1 MAATFFKKTLVN
13 PAPGSYMPVSRFYNL
28 FNDIDCSIVSI
39 DLSGSVITFNIDN
52 AVKIVM
58 SSSSYSMWGV
68 NDLGTDIGACMFNPA
83 RANFTFTIC
92 YSDTFF
98 YFQYRDA
105 YNQIFLSAYEII
117 NGNRYFNA
125 VNNDND
131 SSGITWYP
139 ITKIPLKQIENQTY
153 YSHHAM
159 LSYTTPL
166 NYIDYSSDILF
177 SGDTV
182 SDYIDT
188 NTLTCSNVA
197 QNDILTFKGH
207 NYYSLGPN
215 TLIQLN
221 AN

>member
-39 DLSGSVITFNIDN
+39 ELSSGVITFTIDN
-52 AVKIVM
+52 IVKIVM
-58 SSSSYSMWGV
+58 NSTNYTMWGV
-68 NDLGTDIGACMFNPA
+68 DDSGNHVGDCMFNPA
-83 RANFTFTIC
+83 RDNFTFIIC

-98 YFQYRDA
+98 YFQYRDT
-105 YNQIFLSAYEII
+105 YNQIFLSVYEII
-117 NGNRYFNA
+117 DGNRYFNA
-125 VNNDND
+125 VNNNND
-131 SSGITWYP
+131 TSGINWYP
-139 ITKIPLKQIENQTY
+139 ITKIPLKQIENQNY
-153 YSHHAM
+153 YSHSTM
-159 LSYTTPL
+159 LRYTTLL
-166 NYIDYSSDILF
+166 NYVDYSSDVLF
-177 SGDTV
+177 SENTA
-182 SDYIDT
+182 SEYIDT
-188 NTLTCSNVA
+188 NTLACSNIA